1 MRPYTS
7 AFDVD
12 VLCSLQGALRLYW
25 KPWQSVDLVV
35 VVGDVECASELI
47 LPGEINRPF
56 PVEVRIPELG
66 VSDANSLDRFFH
78 SLSVEG

>member
-1 MRPYTS
+1 M
-7 AFDVD
+7 AMG
-12 VLCSLQGALRLYW
+12 LA
-25 KPWQSVDLVV
+25 V

-47 LPGEINRPF
+47 LPGEINCPF
-56 PVEVRIPELG
+56 PAEVRIPELG